1 MLEAVPFKPVDADE
15 RAEMARYLRELADRY
30 ETGAV
35 SELAIVGNDRE
46 ENCFF
51 QRGAFAD
58 RWRLLGAIEYAKAT
72 VLND

>member
-1 MLEAVPFKPVDADE
+1 MEVVTLQPKDISD
-15 RAEMARYLRELADRY
+15 RAEMAEYLRELADRY

-46 ENCFF
+46 EGCFF
-51 QRGAFAD
+51 QRGAFSD

-72 VLND
+72 VICE